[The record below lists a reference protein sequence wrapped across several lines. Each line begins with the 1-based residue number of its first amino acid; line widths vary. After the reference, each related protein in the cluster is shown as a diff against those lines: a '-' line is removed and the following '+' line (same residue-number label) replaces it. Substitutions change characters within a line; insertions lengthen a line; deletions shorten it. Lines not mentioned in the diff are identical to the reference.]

1 MISSLL
7 IALAAS
13 GAAFNPVAD
22 TVTVDVPVEHQW
34 LYLDKKACRLNV
46 NVTGVEDGA
55 DASLRLDLVTDL
67 SLMSEKKD
75 TMLTV
80 TRRVRRGKPAVKFN
94 LGRLQPGFYQVNLS
108 FEGGNAKYSPFRV
121 FNIGVRPEE
130 IVSPQ
135 DRQPDFDE
143 FWQSTLAELAQVPME
158 PVLTKVPERSDSLRT
173 TYTVKMKS
181 WGGEIMGGILC
192 VPNKP
197 GKYPTY
203 IDYLGY
209 GANPIWYEPS
219 ANPETVEF
227 LVSVRDQGI
236 LKRKDHYR
244 WIDRGL
250 SSKETFYYRG
260 AFADVVRAIDYV
272 CSLDQTDPERLF
284 ARGESQGGAFAL
296 VSVSL
301 DHRIKACAP
310 AVPFLNDFR
319 DYSCIVRWP
328 MWEVFDQCKKEGIE
342 KEDLFRMLTYFDVK
356 NFTDRIQCP
365 VFMSFGLQD
374 ATCPPHTNFAGYNM
388 IKTPKHWY
396 CSPKAGHGQWA
407 EKDWH
412 AARAEWFRPFERR

>member
-1 MISSLL
+1 MITSL
-7 IALAAS
+7 IVALFAMGASAAP
-13 GAAFNPVAD
+13 AAD

-34 LYLDKKACRLNV
+34 LYLDRKSCRLGV
-46 NVTGVEDGA
+46 NVEAGENAPDIRV
-55 DASLRLDLVTDL
+55 RLHLVTDL
-67 SLMSEKKD
+67 SLMSESRD
-75 TMLTV
+75 TVLTL
-80 TRRVRRGKPAVKFN
+80 TRNLRRGRPSVKFN
-94 LGRLQPGFYQVNLS
+94 LGRLDPGFYQVNLS
-108 FEGGNAKYSPFRV
+108 VEGAPAKYAPFRV

-135 DRQPDFDE
+135 DKPEDFDS
-143 FWQSTLAELAQVPME
+143 FWQSTLAEMAQVPMD
-158 PVLTKVPERSDSLRT
+158 PVLTKIPERSDSLRT

-192 VPNKP
+192 VPVKP

-219 ANPETVEF
+219 AAPERVEF

-272 CSLDQTDPERLF
+272 CSLEQTDPERLF

-296 VSVSL
+296 ISVSL

-310 AVPFLNDFR
+310 AVPFLNDYR
-319 DYSCIVRWP
+319 DYSRIVRWP
-328 MWEVFDQCKKEGIE
+328 MWEVFDQCRKEGIDR
-342 KEDLFRMLTYFDVK
+342 EDLFRMLRYFDVK

-388 IKTPKHWY
+388 ITASKQWY

-412 AARAEWFRPFERR
+412 AARAEWFKAFE

>member
-1 MISSLL
+1 MITSL
-7 IALAAS
+7 IVALFAMGASAAP
-13 GAAFNPVAD
+13 AAD

-34 LYLDKKACRLNV
+34 LYLDRKSCRLGV
-46 NVTGVEDGA
+46 NVEAGENAPDIRV
-55 DASLRLDLVTDL
+55 RLDLVTDL
-67 SLMSEKKD
+67 SLMSESRD
-75 TMLTV
+75 TVLTL
-80 TRRVRRGKPAVKFN
+80 TRNLHRGRPSVKFN
-94 LGRLQPGFYQVNLS
+94 LGRLDPGFYQVNLS
-108 FEGGNAKYSPFRV
+108 VEGAPAKYAPFRV

-135 DRQPDFDE
+135 DKPEDFDS
-143 FWQSTLAELAQVPME
+143 FWQSTLAEMAQVPMD
-158 PVLTKVPERSDSLRT
+158 PVLTKIPERSDSLRT

-192 VPNKP
+192 VPVKP

-219 ANPETVEF
+219 AAPERVEF

-272 CSLDQTDPERLF
+272 CSLEQTDPERLF

-296 VSVSL
+296 ISVSL

-310 AVPFLNDFR
+310 AVPFLNDYR
-319 DYSCIVRWP
+319 DYSRIVRWP
-328 MWEVFDQCKKEGIE
+328 MWEVFDQCRKEGIDR
-342 KEDLFRMLTYFDVK
+342 EDLFRMLRYFDVK

-388 IKTPKHWY
+388 ITAPKQWY

-412 AARAEWFRPFERR
+412 AARAEWFKAFE

>member
-1 MISSLL
+1 MLSFLL
-7 IALAAS
+7 LSVLALGSAQTAAS
-13 GAAFNPVAD
+13 D
-22 TVTVDVPVEHQW
+22 TVSVDIPIEHQW
-34 LYLDKKACRLNV
+34 LYLDKKPCRLNV
-46 NVTGVEDGA
+46 GVSGE
-55 DASLRLDLVTDL
+55 ASLDDVSVRLDLVTDL
-67 SLMSEKKD
+67 SLMSERRD
-75 TMLTV
+75 TIL
-80 TRRVRRGKPAVKFN
+80 RLSQKVRKGRARFK
-94 LGRLQPGFYQVNLS
+94 LGRLAPGFYQVNLS
-108 FEGGNAKYSPFRV
+108 VEGASAKYSPFRV

-135 DRQPDFDE
+135 DKQSDFDS

-181 WGGEIMGGILC
+181 WGGEVMGGILC

-219 ANPETVEF
+219 ANPDKVEF

-250 SSKETFYYRG
+250 KSKETFYYRG
-260 AFADVVRAIDYV
+260 AFCDVVRAIDYV
-272 CSLDQTDPERLF
+272 CSLEQTDMDRLF

-310 AVPFLNDFR
+310 AVPFLNDYR
-319 DYSCIVRWP
+319 DYSRIVRWP
-328 MWEVFDQCKKEGIE
+328 MWEVFDQCKAEGIDR
-342 KEDLFRMLTYFDVK
+342 EDLFRMLTYFDVK

-365 VFMSFGLQD
+365 ILMSFGLQD

-388 IKTPKHWY
+388 ITAPKQWY

-412 AARAEWFRPFERR
+412 AARAEWFTQFER